1 MTTVGLLTQ
10 LNDFLSMKIE
20 YYLLGET
27 TGGEKTTNH
36 EGKVVDN
43 GFVKDNQLLLQIKY
57 EF

>member
-27 TGGEKTTNH
+27 TGGEKTTNS

>member
-1 MTTVGLLTQ
+1 
-10 LNDFLSMKIE
+10 MKIE

-43 GFVKDNQLLLQIKY
+43 RFVKDNQLLLQIKY